1 MSEMTIREIDV
12 RRAQLMVE
20 LAKQL
25 GKIAPE
31 RIRRLATAT
40 PTTKD

>member
-1 MSEMTIREIDV
+1 MSDSTIREIDV

-31 RIRRLATAT
+31 RIRRLAVAT
-40 PTTKD
+40 PTTRA